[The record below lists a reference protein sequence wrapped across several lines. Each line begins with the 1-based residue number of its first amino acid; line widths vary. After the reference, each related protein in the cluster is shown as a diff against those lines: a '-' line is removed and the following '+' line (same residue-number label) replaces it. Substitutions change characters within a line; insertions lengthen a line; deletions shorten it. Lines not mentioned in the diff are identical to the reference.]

1 MFFWVPL
8 PSVKSL
14 ECWYI
19 LQRSFSISS
28 PILCGRFQLNLNL
41 NKSQQSSSSPSLA
54 LTLPI
59 SSFQWTRSGHGC
71 DIKKVSS
78 CSRTI
83 YSHHLPCP
91 SLWDGF
97 GSTLKPP
104 KPSDCCLAYLW
115 TAATLWSWRCYSR
128 SSEPTYILGLP
139 SCTSVELLG
148 NHFSEVGRIFG
159 HHLCCII
166 NQTPK

>member
-1 MFFWVPL
+1 MFLWVQL

-19 LQRSFSISS
+19 LQRSFSTSS
-28 PILCGRFQLNLNL
+28 PILRGRFQVILNW
-41 NKSQQSSSSPSLA
+41 NKSQQSSSSPFLA

-59 SSFQWTRSGHGC
+59 SSFQWTRSGHGY
-71 DIKKVSS
+71 DVKKVSS
-78 CSRTI
+78 CSRTV
-83 YSHHLPCP
+83 YSHHLFCP
-91 SLWDGF
+91 SLWDSF

-104 KPSDCCLAYLW
+104 KPSDCCLAHLW
-115 TAATLWSWRCYSR
+115 TVANLWSWCSYSR

-148 NHFSEVGRIFG
+148 NNFSNVGRIFG
-159 HHLCCII
+159 HHLCYII

>member
-1 MFFWVPL
+1 MFLWVQL

-19 LQRSFSISS
+19 LQRSFSTSS
-28 PILCGRFQLNLNL
+28 PILRGRFQVILNW
-41 NKSQQSSSSPSLA
+41 NKSQQSSSSPFLA

-59 SSFQWTRSGHGC
+59 SSFQWTRSGHGY

-78 CSRTI
+78 CSRTV
-83 YSHHLPCP
+83 YSHHLPYP
-91 SLWDGF
+91 SLWDSF

-104 KPSDCCLAYLW
+104 KPSDCCLAHLW
-115 TAATLWSWRCYSR
+115 TVATLWSWCSYSR

-148 NHFSEVGRIFG
+148 NNFSNVGRIFG
-159 HHLCCII
+159 HHLCYII

>member
-1 MFFWVPL
+1 MFFWVLL

-19 LQRSFSISS
+19 LQRSFSIFS

-54 LTLPI
+54 LTLLI

-128 SSEPTYILGLP
+128 SSEPTFILGLP

-159 HHLCCII
+159 HHLCYII